1 MTVQDVFV
9 IRGRGAVATGRVE
22 YGQLSVGDQVRIN
35 DGPAVRVDGI
45 ELFRKKVTTASTGE
59 NIGILLSKIEK
70 DNLSPG
76 DVITST
82 GAFLV

>member
-1 MTVQDVFV
+1 M
-9 IRGRGAVATGRVE
+9 
-22 YGQLSVGDQVRIN
+22 
-35 DGPAVRVDGI
+35 RVDGI

-70 DNLSPG
+70 DNLSAG